1 MDDTGDICSVF
12 CHHNWR
18 WVIERALSFLK
29 DTSDVWSGAHI
40 ETCTRTKSLPSYL
53 LLERVIRRYS
63 LFRVEL
69 FTHATRHLACA
80 WVCWTEI

>member
-1 MDDTGDICSVF
+1 MMDEIGDNCSVF

-29 DTSDVWSGAHI
+29 ESDMLKGVHI
-40 ETCTRTKSLPSYL
+40 ETCTRTKSLPSYI
-53 LLERVIRRYS
+53 LLEKVLRRYS

-69 FTHATRHLACA
+69 FTYSKQHLACA
-80 WVCWTEI
+80 WVC